1 MLFHLFLWKSQMA
14 RYISLL
20 AVPFIRPTSTKGEVG
35 TPHLNKLLLT
45 GTETNL
51 KWNEDLFWP
60 GPLVLS
66 VWFLNMSLHSPLILI
81 GNLTSIKYEK
91 WHTGELVLRSPM
103 ARKTGRKK
111 KKKRQSFLTEKFKPV
126 LKWMYQSI
134 PYDKHYCK
142 DLTFCV

>member
-111 KKKRQSFLTEKFKPV
+111 KKRQSFLTEKFKPV

-142 DLTFCV
+142 DLSFCV